1 MTNYVF
7 DPVKFSD
14 LQGKTGPYLLYSTIR
29 MKSLLKKA
37 TESSVEFKKITT
49 ITNEYDRAIMIGLLN
64 INNVLMKSYKTKSLN
79 EIAEHLYKITNLFN
93 NFYSQN
99 RILTE
104 ENAEVKE
111 SWLCLSRI
119 VYENN
124 LKLLNIL
131 GIDVPDRM

>member
-1 MTNYVF
+1 
-7 DPVKFSD
+7 
-14 LQGKTGPYLLYSTIR
+14 
-29 MKSLLKKA
+29 
-37 TESSVEFKKITT
+37 
-49 ITNEYDRAIMIGLLN
+49 MIGLLN
-64 INNVLMKSYKTKSLN
+64 INSVLMKSYKAKSLN

-104 ENAEVKE
+104 EDGQTKE